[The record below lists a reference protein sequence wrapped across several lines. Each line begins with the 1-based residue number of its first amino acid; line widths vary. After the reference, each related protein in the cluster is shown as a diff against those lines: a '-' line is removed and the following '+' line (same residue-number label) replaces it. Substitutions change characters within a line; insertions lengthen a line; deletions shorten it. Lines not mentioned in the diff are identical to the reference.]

1 MRALRHWR
9 ILLICGIIETPL
21 FTQRIQQFLSDEE
34 YRQLQQQLVARPDA
48 GKLIPGSG
56 GLRKLR
62 WAMGGHGKRG
72 GLRIIYY
79 WAKASDQILM
89 LFVYP
94 KPEREDLTPPTEDV
108 EMHYREE
115 YR

>member
-1 MRALRHWR
+1 MR
-9 ILLICGIIETPL
+9 IIETPL
-21 FTQRIQQFLSDEE
+21 FTERIQQFLSDEE

-94 KPEREDLTPPTEDV
+94 KPEREDLTPAQLRMLKRIID
-108 EMHYREE
+108 EE